1 MKNITYIS
9 AGAGSGKTTRI
20 IKELVTAINSG
31 VQPSQIIMT
40 TFTRAAAQEMRERA
54 KQKLLELGQ
63 PDKANEMDAAM
74 IGTIHSVCLS
84 FLQKYWYLAGISPE
98 TQQMDEND
106 FKLYVDRSLFENV
119 SEKDMQDF
127 ERWRKVLDLK
137 KNDGTS
143 TKPYVNYWRDWLRTM
158 VDKVRYYHIDD
169 LTESRER
176 SIQEIEDVWSRNGF
190 NREEYERCLVVI
202 KQKLDQNIYNKNGTE
217 NNNVQTRLDGLLTFN
232 PIQSQGKTPFT
243 PITCIKDE
251 YPAWAAAIT
260 KAAFSDEAKE
270 AMIAIVNKLFD
281 VLGAWKEEYAVY
293 KKQKKMLDFNDME
306 VEFCR
311 LLEHEEVK
319 KELEQYKLVLVDEFQ
334 DCNPM
339 QVDIFKHISDFVGR
353 SIWVGDPKQAI
364 YGFRGT
370 DTALVKEVSDRIID
384 KENGCIRDTLHDNHR
399 SRHALVEHVNRIFLQ
414 VFDKAPFSLAEG
426 EIKLDPKRADVLS
439 EQKYLDE
446 WSIKKK
452 GNSLDFSNL
461 AHEIYELVD
470 GEKKVCVQPK
480 GTEATRPA
488 QYGDIAILVRKN
500 STIAK
505 IANALRAQGVP
516 FFAPEAKDANATPIE
531 EVLLMAL
538 MQYHLSA
545 KYRSHL
551 RADILHLM
559 KNIAT
564 DELVDDYFSQISVS
578 VGEDGK
584 RKYDGKAEWKQDD
597 ELIQQIDAISK
608 EYYAK
613 PVYETMCTFVDRLN
627 LYVLVAQWGDAE
639 IRRSNISGLLRLA
652 KTYDDHCK
660 ILEISNPTYA
670 DFAKYMEEADAKTD
684 LNMTSNSVKI
694 LTMHKS
700 KGLEWP
706 IVVYYDKDNSF
717 TDDDSIISKEFF
729 GIREQ
734 RKDDRTYW
742 LRVFPSAGCDSTMS
756 PMLMTEPYFGASK
769 IRICA
774 DEERLRYVSLTRA
787 RDMLITVAIAKEAPV
802 YEQQDGTQK
811 YQSIDTQKTHRDGSE
826 LMYVINPSKAKRP
839 KTDYKTKTVEARR
852 IPLHADEQLTGMF
865 AIGTCIHNIYAAY
878 NPVKGKEASIRMA
891 QTIIDSY
898 SQEVRTAIRAE
909 EVIEAIESLY
919 AYLTKTYGAP
929 TATKHE
935 LPFAHLS
942 ENGQLVHGEM
952 DLLWYTKDGVVLV
965 DYKNTKKEEPNPEE
979 YMGQLAA
986 YSEAI
991 KSAGLTLREA
1001 VLYYATLGKIITISL

>member
-20 IKELVTAINSG
+20 IKELVAAINSG
-31 VQPSQIIMT
+31 VKPSQIIMT

-137 KNDGTS
+137 KKDSTS
-143 TKPYVNYWRDWLRTM
+143 TKPYVNYWREWLRTM
-158 VDKVRYYHIDD
+158 VDKVRYYQIND

-190 NREEYERCLVVI
+190 DQAEYERC
-202 KQKLDQNIYNKNGTE
+202 KQAYIDVMSGNG
-217 NNNVQTRLDGLLTFN
+217 RLKKRVEYVSTYN
-232 PIQSQGKTPFT
+232 PIEKKGEIEKNYREY
-243 PITCIKDE
+243 KVDE
-251 YPAWAAAIT
+251 NIHKAWMTAAA
-260 KAAFSDEAKE
+260 KAAFTDDAKK

-281 VLGAWKEEYAVY
+281 VLGAWKEEYATY
-293 KKQKKMLDFNDME
+293 KKQHKMLDFNDME
-306 VEFCR
+306 VEFCQ
-311 LLEHEEVK
+311 LLEHEEVQA
-319 KELEQYKLVLVDEFQ
+319 ELMQYKLVLVDEFQ

-339 QVDIFKHISDFVGR
+339 QVDIFSRISDIVER

-370 DTALVKEVSDRIID
+370 DTTLVKEVSDQI
-384 KENGCIRDTLHDNHR
+384 KENVDGCHRETLPANYR
-399 SRHALVEHVNRIFLQ
+399 SRPALVEQVNDMFMP
-414 VFDKAPFSLAEG
+414 VFDKAPFFLNEE
-426 EIKLDPKRADVLS
+426 EITLESKRADVLG
-439 EQKYLDE
+439 EQPHCIE
-446 WSIKKK
+446 WTTTSK
-452 GNSLDFSNL
+452 FENL

-470 GEKKVCVQPK
+470 GEKKICVQPK
-480 GTEATRPA
+480 GTETSHPA

-531 EVLLMAL
+531 EALLMAL

-564 DELVDDYFSQISVS
+564 DELVDDYLYKISVS
-578 VGEDGK
+578 IGKDGK

-613 PVYETMCTFVDRLN
+613 PVYETMCAFVDRLN
-627 LYVLVAQWGDAE
+627 LYNLAAQWGDAE

-652 KTYDDHCK
+652 KSYDDHCK
-660 ILEISNPTYA
+660 ILEIAKPTYA
-670 DFAKYMEEADAKTD
+670 DFAKYMEEADAKTE

-717 TDDDSIISKEFF
+717 ADDDSIISKEFF

-734 RKDDRTYW
+734 RKDKRAYW

-756 PMLMTEPYFGASK
+756 PMLMTESYFEASK
-769 IRICA
+769 TRICA

-787 RDMLITVAIAKEAPV
+787 RDMLITVAIDKEAPV

-811 YQSIDTQKTHRDGSE
+811 YQYIDTQATRRKGSE
-826 LMYVINPSKAKRP
+826 LTYAINPSKAKRP
-839 KTDYKTKTVEARR
+839 KADYKTEIMEAKC
-852 IPLHADEQLTGMF
+852 ISLHMDVLPTTMS
-865 AIGTCIHNIYAAY
+865 AIGTCIHTVYAAY
-878 NPVKGKEASIRMA
+878 DPEKDKEASIRMA
-891 QTIIDSY
+891 QTIIESY
-898 SQEVRTAIRAE
+898 SVQAAIRAD

-919 AYLTKTYGAP
+919 AYLSKTYGAP

-965 DYKNTKKEEPNPEE
+965 DYKNTKKEEPNPEV

-991 KSAGLTLREA
+991 KSAGLTLRGA
-1001 VLYYATLGKIITISL
+1001 VLYYATLGKIITLNS

>member
-137 KNDGTS
+137 KNDGII

-158 VDKVRYYHIDD
+158 VDKVRYYHIND

-176 SIQEIEDVWSRNGF
+176 SIQEIEEVWRCNVF
-190 NREEYERCLVVI
+190 DKAEYERCKKAYIDVMSG
-202 KQKLDQNIYNKNGTE
+202 NG
-217 NNNVQTRLDGLLTFN
+217 RLKKRVEYVSTYN
-232 PIQSQGKTPFT
+232 PIEKKGEIEKNYREY
-243 PITCIKDE
+243 KVDE
-251 YPAWAAAIT
+251 NIHKAWMTAAA
-260 KAAFSDEAKE
+260 KAAFSKEAKD

-281 VLGAWKEEYAVY
+281 ILGAWKDKYAAY

-339 QVDIFKHISDFVGR
+339 QVDIFSRISDVVGR

-370 DTALVKEVSDRIID
+370 DTTLVKEVSDKI
-384 KENGCIRDTLHDNHR
+384 KENVDGCHRETLPANYR
-399 SRHALVEHVNRIFLQ
+399 SRPVLVEHVNREFFDMFKKEPFFLN
-414 VFDKAPFSLAEG
+414 EE
-426 EIKLDPKRADVLS
+426 EITLESKRADVLG
-439 EQKYLDE
+439 EQPHCIE
-446 WSIKKK
+446 WYTTSK
-452 GNSLDFSNL
+452 FENL

-480 GTEATRPA
+480 GTETTRPA

-505 IANALRAQGVP
+505 IATALREQNVP

-531 EVLLMAL
+531 EALLMAL

-564 DELVDDYFSQISVS
+564 DELVDDYLSQISVS
-578 VGEDGK
+578 VDEDGK

-597 ELIQQIDAISK
+597 ELIQNIDAISK

-613 PVYETMCTFVDRLN
+613 PVYETMCAFVDRLN
-627 LYVLVAQWGDAE
+627 LYGLVAQWGDAE

-660 ILEISNPTYA
+660 ILEISKPTYA
-670 DFAKYMEEADAKTD
+670 DLAKYMEEADAKNE

-717 TDDDSIISKEFF
+717 TDDNHIISKEFF

-742 LRVFPSAGCDSTMS
+742 LRVFPSAGCDNTMS
-756 PMLMTEPYFGASK
+756 PMLMTEPYFEASK

-787 RDMLITVAIAKEAPV
+787 RDMLITVAIDKEAPV

-811 YQSIDTQKTHRDGSE
+811 YQSIDTQATRRKGSE
-826 LMYVINPSKAKRP
+826 LTYAINPSKAKRQ
-839 KTDYKTKTVEARR
+839 KADYKTVAMEAKS
-852 IPLHADEQLTGMF
+852 ISLHTEELPAAMP

-878 NPVKGKEASIRMA
+878 DPEKGSDAAVRMA

-898 SQEVRTAIRAE
+898 SPQVRAAIRAD

-952 DLLWYTKDGVVLV
+952 DLLWYTKDGLVLV

-979 YMGQLAA
+979 HMGQLAA
-986 YSEAI
+986 YNEAI

>member
-54 KQKLLELGQ
+54 KQKLLELGK
-63 PDKANEMDAAM
+63 PDKANEMEAAM

-119 SEKDMQDF
+119 FEKDMQDF

-158 VDKVRYYHIDD
+158 VDKVRYYQIND

-176 SIQEIEDVWSRNGF
+176 SIQEIENVWSRNVF
-190 NREEYERCLVVI
+190 DKAEYERCKKAYIDVMSG
-202 KQKLDQNIYNKNGTE
+202 NG
-217 NNNVQTRLDGLLTFN
+217 RLKKRVEYVSTYN
-232 PIQSQGKTPFT
+232 PIEKKGEIEKNYREY
-243 PITCIKDE
+243 KVDE
-251 YPAWAAAIT
+251 NIHKAWMTAAA

-281 VLGAWKEEYAVY
+281 VLGAWKEKYAVY

-339 QVDIFKHISDFVGR
+339 QVDIFRRISDVVGR
-353 SIWVGDPKQAI
+353 SIWVGDSKQAI

-370 DTALVKEVSDRIID
+370 DTTLVKEVSDKL
-384 KENGCIRDTLHDNHR
+384 KENVDGCHRETLPANYR
-399 SRHALVEHVNRIFLQ
+399 SRPGLVEHVNREFFDIF
-414 VFDKAPFSLAEG
+414 KKEPFFLNEE
-426 EIKLDPKRADVLS
+426 EITLESKRADVLG
-439 EQKYLDE
+439 EQPHCIE
-446 WSIKKK
+446 WYTTSK
-452 GNSLDFSNL
+452 FENL
-461 AHEIYELVD
+461 AHDIYELV
-470 GEKKVCVQPK
+470 GEEKKVCVQPK

-505 IANALRAQGVP
+505 IANALRTQGVP
-516 FFAPEAKDANATPIE
+516 FFAPEAKDAKDSPIE
-531 EVLLMAL
+531 EALLMAL

-564 DELVDDYFSQISVS
+564 DELVDDYLSQISVS
-578 VGEDGK
+578 VGENGK

-597 ELIQQIDAISK
+597 ELIQQIDAICK

-613 PVYETMCTFVDRLN
+613 PVYETMCAFVDRLN
-627 LYVLVAQWGDAE
+627 LYDLAAQWGDAE

-660 ILEISNPTYA
+660 ILEISKPTYA

-717 TDDDSIISKEFF
+717 TDDDHIISKEFF

-756 PMLMTEPYFGASK
+756 PMLMSEPYFEASK

-787 RDMLITVAIAKEAPV
+787 RDVLITVAIDKEAPV

-811 YQSIDTQKTHRDGSE
+811 YQSIDTQATRRKGSE
-826 LMYVINPSKAKRP
+826 LTYALNPSKAKRP

-852 IPLHADEQLTGMF
+852 IPLHADEQLTGMS

-898 SQEVRTAIRAE
+898 SPQVQAAIRAE

-929 TATKHE
+929 NAIKHE

-991 KSAGLTLREA
+991 KSAGLTLREV

>member
-20 IKELVTAINSG
+20 IEELVATINKG
-31 VQPSQIIMT
+31 VKPSQIIMT

-137 KNDGTS
+137 KNDGIS
-143 TKPYVNYWRDWLRTM
+143 KPYVNYWRDWLRTM
-158 VDKVRYYHIDD
+158 VDKVRYYQIND

-176 SIQEIEDVWSRNGF
+176 SIQEIEDVWSRNVF
-190 NREEYERCLVVI
+190 DKAEYERCKQAYIANLPTKKDGTLNAYAENRLTLLNAYDPIANKGVVSF
-202 KQKLDQNIYNKNGTE
+202 KALKGTNE
-217 NNNVQTRLDGLLTFN
+217 VHEEFA
-232 PIQSQGKTPFT
+232 K
-243 PITCIKDE
+243 
-251 YPAWAAAIT
+251 AAA
-260 KAAFSDEAKE
+260 KAAFSQEAKD

-281 VLGAWKEEYAVY
+281 VLGAWKDKYAAY
-293 KKQKKMLDFNDME
+293 KKQHKMLDFNDME
-306 VEFCR
+306 VEFCK
-311 LLEHEEVK
+311 LLEQEEVK
-319 KELEQYKLVLVDEFQ
+319 EELKQYKLVLVDEFQ

-339 QVDIFKHISDFVGR
+339 QVGIFSRISDIVGH

-370 DTALVKEVSDRIID
+370 DTTLVKEVSDQI
-384 KENGCIRDTLHDNHR
+384 KEGEDGCHRETLPANYR
-399 SRHALVEHVNRIFLQ
+399 SRPVLVEHVNREFLDIF
-414 VFDKAPFSLAEG
+414 KAAPFFLNEE
-426 EIKLDPKRADVLS
+426 EITLESKRADVLG
-439 EQKYLDE
+439 EQPHCIE
-446 WSIKKK
+446 WTTTSK
-452 GNSLDFSNL
+452 FENL

-470 GEKKVCVQPK
+470 GEKKVSVQPK
-480 GTEATRPA
+480 GTETTRPA

-500 STIAK
+500 STTAK

-531 EVLLMAL
+531 EALLMAL
-538 MQYHLSA
+538 MQYHLSV

-564 DELVDDYFSQISVS
+564 DELVDDYLSKIRVS
-578 VGEDGK
+578 IGEDGK

-613 PVYETMCTFVDRLN
+613 PVYETMCAFVDCLN
-627 LYVLVAQWGDAE
+627 LYDLVALWGDAE

-652 KTYDDHCK
+652 KSYNDHCK
-660 ILEISNPTYA
+660 ILEIAQPTYA
-670 DFAKYMEEADAKTD
+670 DFAKYMEEADAKTE
-684 LNMTSNSVKI
+684 LNMSSNTVKI

-717 TDDDSIISKEFF
+717 ADDDSIISKEFF

-734 RKDDRTYW
+734 RKDERAYW
-742 LRVFPSAGCDSTMS
+742 LRVFPSAGCDDM
-756 PMLMTEPYFGASK
+756 MLPCLLSEPYFKASK
-769 IRICA
+769 TRICA

-787 RDMLITVAIAKEAPV
+787 RDMLITVAIDKEAPV

-811 YQSIDTQKTHRDGSE
+811 YQYIDTQATHRGGSE
-826 LMYVINPSKAKRP
+826 LTYAINPSKAKRP
-839 KTDYKTKTVEARR
+839 KADYKTETMEAKC
-852 IPLHADEQLTGMF
+852 ISLHTDELQARMS

-878 NPVKGKEASIRMA
+878 DPAKDKEATIRMA
-891 QTIIDSY
+891 QTIIESY
-898 SQEVRTAIRAE
+898 SVQAAIRAD

-919 AYLTKTYGAP
+919 AYLSKTYGAP

-965 DYKNTKKEEPNPEE
+965 DYKNTKKEEPNPEV

-991 KSAGLTLREA
+991 KSAGLTLRGA
-1001 VLYYATLGKIITISL
+1001 VLYYATLGKIITLNS

>member
-20 IKELVTAINSG
+20 IKELVAAINSG
-31 VQPSQIIMT
+31 VKPSQIIMT

-63 PDKANEMDAAM
+63 PDKANEMEAAM

-127 ERWRKVLDLK
+127 ERWRKMLDLK
-137 KNDGTS
+137 KNDGIS
-143 TKPYVNYWRDWLRTM
+143 KPYVNYWRDWLRTM
-158 VDKVRYYHIDD
+158 VDKVRYYQIND
-169 LTESRER
+169 LTESRKR

-190 NREEYERCLVVI
+190 DPEEYERC
-202 KQKLDQNIYNKNGTE
+202 KQAYIDVMSGNG
-217 NNNVQTRLDGLLTFN
+217 RLKKRVEYVSTYN
-232 PIQSQGKTPFT
+232 PIEKKGEIEKNYREY
-243 PITCIKDE
+243 KVDE
-251 YPAWAAAIT
+251 NIHKAWMTAAA
-260 KAAFSDEAKE
+260 KAAFTDDAKK

-281 VLGAWKEEYAVY
+281 VLGAWKEEYATY
-293 KKQKKMLDFNDME
+293 KKQHKMLDFNDME
-306 VEFCR
+306 VEFCQ
-311 LLEHEEVK
+311 LLEHEEVQA
-319 KELEQYKLVLVDEFQ
+319 ELMQYKLVLVDEFQ

-339 QVDIFKHISDFVGR
+339 QVDIFSRISDIVER

-370 DTALVKEVSDRIID
+370 DTTLVKEVSDQI
-384 KENGCIRDTLHDNHR
+384 KEGEEGCHRETLPANYR
-399 SRHALVEHVNRIFLQ
+399 SRHALVEHVNSTFSHI
-414 VFDKAPFSLAEG
+414 FDKAPFSLSEK
-426 EIKLDPKRADVLS
+426 EITLESKRADVLG
-439 EQKYLDE
+439 EQPHCIE
-446 WSIKKK
+446 WNTTSK
-452 GNSLDFSNL
+452 FENL

-505 IANALRAQGVP
+505 IANALRAQRVP
-516 FFAPEAKDANATPIE
+516 FFAPEAKDANATPLE
-531 EVLLMAL
+531 EALLMAL

-559 KNIAT
+559 RNIAT
-564 DELVDDYFSQISVS
+564 DELVDDYLSQISVS

-613 PVYETMCTFVDRLN
+613 PVYETMCAFVDRLN
-627 LYVLVAQWGDAE
+627 LYDLAAQWGDAE

-652 KTYDDHCK
+652 KSYDDHCK
-660 ILEISNPTYA
+660 ILEIAKPTYA
-670 DFAKYMEEADAKTD
+670 DFAKYMEEADAKTE

-717 TDDDSIISKEFF
+717 ADDDSIISKEFF

-756 PMLMTEPYFGASK
+756 PMLMTESYFEASK
-769 IRICA
+769 TRICA

-787 RDMLITVAIAKEAPV
+787 RDMLITVAIDREAPV

-811 YQSIDTQKTHRDGSE
+811 YQSIDTQATRRKGSE
-826 LMYVINPSKAKRP
+826 LTYAINPSKAKRQ
-839 KTDYKTKTVEARR
+839 KADYKTEIMEAKY
-852 IPLHADEQLTGMF
+852 ISLHTDEQQARMSDL
-865 AIGTCIHNIYAAY
+865 GTCIHNIYAAY
-878 NPVKGKEASIRMA
+878 DPAKDKEATIRMA
-891 QTIIDSY
+891 QTIIESY
-898 SQEVRTAIRAE
+898 SVQAAIRAD

-919 AYLTKTYGAP
+919 AYLSKTYGAP

-965 DYKNTKKEEPNPEE
+965 DYKNTKKEEPNPKE
-979 YMGQLAA
+979 YMGQLTA

-991 KSAGLTLREA
+991 KSAGLILRGA
-1001 VLYYATLGKIITISL
+1001 VLYYATLGNIITISL

>member
-20 IKELVTAINSG
+20 INELVAAINNG
-31 VQPSQIIMT
+31 VKPSQIIMT

-127 ERWRKVLDLK
+127 ERWRKMLDLK
-137 KNDGTS
+137 KNDGIS
-143 TKPYVNYWRDWLRTM
+143 KPYVNYWREWLRTM
-158 VDKVRYYHIDD
+158 VDKVRYYQIND

-190 NREEYERCLVVI
+190 DQAEYERC
-202 KQKLDQNIYNKNGTE
+202 KQAYIDVMSGNG
-217 NNNVQTRLDGLLTFN
+217 RLKKRVEYVSTYN
-232 PIQSQGKTPFT
+232 PIEKKGEIEKNYREY
-243 PITCIKDE
+243 KVDE
-251 YPAWAAAIT
+251 NIHKAWMTAAA
-260 KAAFSDEAKE
+260 KAAFTDDAKK

-281 VLGAWKEEYAVY
+281 VLGAWKEEYATY
-293 KKQKKMLDFNDME
+293 KKQHKMLDFNDME
-306 VEFCR
+306 VEFCQ
-311 LLEHEEVK
+311 LLEHEEVQA
-319 KELEQYKLVLVDEFQ
+319 ELMQYKLVLVDEFQ

-339 QVDIFKHISDFVGR
+339 QVDIFSRISDIVER

-370 DTALVKEVSDRIID
+370 DTTLVKEVSDQI
-384 KENGCIRDTLHDNHR
+384 KEGEEGCHRETLPANYR
-399 SRHALVEHVNRIFLQ
+399 SRHALVEHVNSTFSHI
-414 VFDKAPFSLAEG
+414 FDKAPFSLSEK
-426 EIKLDPKRADVLS
+426 EITLESKRADVLG
-439 EQKYLDE
+439 EQPHCIE
-446 WSIKKK
+446 WNTTSK
-452 GNSLDFSNL
+452 FENL

-505 IANALRAQGVP
+505 IANALRAQRVP
-516 FFAPEAKDANATPIE
+516 FFAPEAKDANATPLE
-531 EVLLMAL
+531 EALLMAL

-559 KNIAT
+559 RNIAT
-564 DELVDDYFSQISVS
+564 DELVDDYLSQISVS

-613 PVYETMCTFVDRLN
+613 PVYETMCAFVDRLN
-627 LYVLVAQWGDAE
+627 LYDLAAQWGDAE

-660 ILEISNPTYA
+660 ILEIAKPTYA

-717 TDDDSIISKEFF
+717 ADDDSIISKEFF

-756 PMLMTEPYFGASK
+756 PMLMTESYFEASK
-769 IRICA
+769 TRICA

-787 RDMLITVAIAKEAPV
+787 RDMLITVAIDREAPV

-811 YQSIDTQKTHRDGSE
+811 YQSIDTQATRRKGSE
-826 LMYVINPSKAKRP
+826 LTYAINPSKAKRQ
-839 KTDYKTKTVEARR
+839 KADYKTETMEAKR
-852 IPLHADEQLTGMF
+852 ISLHTEELPAAMP

-878 NPVKGKEASIRMA
+878 DPAKDKEATIRMA
-891 QTIIDSY
+891 QTIIESY
-898 SQEVRTAIRAE
+898 SVQAAIRAD

-965 DYKNTKKEEPNPEE
+965 DYKNTKKEEPNPKE
-979 YMGQLAA
+979 YMGQLTA

-991 KSAGLTLREA
+991 KSAGLILRGA
-1001 VLYYATLGKIITISL
+1001 VLYYATLGNIITISL

>member
-20 IKELVTAINSG
+20 IKELVAAINSG
-31 VQPSQIIMT
+31 VKPSQIIMT

-63 PDKANEMDAAM
+63 PDKANEMEAAM

-127 ERWRKVLDLK
+127 ERWRKMLDLK
-137 KNDGTS
+137 KNDGIS
-143 TKPYVNYWRDWLRTM
+143 KPYVNYWRDWLRTM
-158 VDKVRYYHIDD
+158 VDKVRYYQIND
-169 LTESRER
+169 LTESRKR

-190 NREEYERCLVVI
+190 DPEEYERC
-202 KQKLDQNIYNKNGTE
+202 KQAYIDVMSGNG
-217 NNNVQTRLDGLLTFN
+217 RLKKRVEYVSTYN
-232 PIQSQGKTPFT
+232 PIEKKGEIEKNYREY
-243 PITCIKDE
+243 KVDE
-251 YPAWAAAIT
+251 NIHKAWMTAAA
-260 KAAFSDEAKE
+260 KAAFTDDAKK

-281 VLGAWKEEYAVY
+281 VLGAWKEEYATY
-293 KKQKKMLDFNDME
+293 KKQHKMLDFNDME
-306 VEFCR
+306 VEFCQ
-311 LLEHEEVK
+311 LLEHEEVQA
-319 KELEQYKLVLVDEFQ
+319 ELMQYKLVLVDEFQ

-339 QVDIFKHISDFVGR
+339 QVDIFSRISDIVER

-370 DTALVKEVSDRIID
+370 DTTLVKEVSDQI
-384 KENGCIRDTLHDNHR
+384 KEGEEGCHRETLPANYR
-399 SRHALVEHVNRIFLQ
+399 SRHALVEHVNSTFSHI
-414 VFDKAPFSLAEG
+414 FDKAPFSLSEK
-426 EIKLDPKRADVLS
+426 EITLESKRADVLG
-439 EQKYLDE
+439 EQPHCIE
-446 WSIKKK
+446 WNTTSK
-452 GNSLDFSNL
+452 FENL

-505 IANALRAQGVP
+505 IANALRAQRVP
-516 FFAPEAKDANATPIE
+516 FFAPEAKDANATPLE
-531 EVLLMAL
+531 EALLMAL

-559 KNIAT
+559 RNIAT
-564 DELVDDYFSQISVS
+564 DELVDDYLSQISVS

-613 PVYETMCTFVDRLN
+613 PVYETMCAFVDRLN
-627 LYVLVAQWGDAE
+627 LYDLAAQWGDAE

-652 KTYDDHCK
+652 KSYDDHCK
-660 ILEISNPTYA
+660 ILEIAKPTYA
-670 DFAKYMEEADAKTD
+670 DFAKYMEEADAKTE

-717 TDDDSIISKEFF
+717 ADDDSIISKEFF

-756 PMLMTEPYFGASK
+756 PMLMTESYFEASK
-769 IRICA
+769 TRICA

-787 RDMLITVAIAKEAPV
+787 RDMLITVAIDREAPV

-811 YQSIDTQKTHRDGSE
+811 YQSIDTQATRRKGSE
-826 LMYVINPSKAKRP
+826 LTYAINPSKAKRQ
-839 KTDYKTKTVEARR
+839 KADYKTEIMEAKY
-852 IPLHADEQLTGMF
+852 ISLHTDEQQARMSD
-865 AIGTCIHNIYAAY
+865 IGTCIHNIYAAY
-878 NPVKGKEASIRMA
+878 DPAKDKEATIRMA
-891 QTIIDSY
+891 QTIIESY
-898 SQEVRTAIRAE
+898 SVQAAIRAD

-919 AYLTKTYGAP
+919 AYLSKTYGAP

-965 DYKNTKKEEPNPEE
+965 DYKNTKKEEPNPKE
-979 YMGQLAA
+979 YMGQLTA

-991 KSAGLTLREA
+991 KSAGLILRGA
-1001 VLYYATLGKIITISL
+1001 VLYYATLGNIITISL

>member
-20 IKELVTAINSG
+20 IKELVAAINSG
-31 VQPSQIIMT
+31 VKPSQIIMT
-40 TFTRAAAQEMRERA
+40 TFTRAAAHEMRERA

-63 PDKANEMDAAM
+63 PDKANEMEAAL

-119 SEKDMQDF
+119 SEKEMQDF

-137 KNDGTS
+137 KNDGII

-169 LTESRER
+169 LKESRER

-190 NREEYERCLVVI
+190 DQAEYERCKQAYIANLPTKNDGTLNAHAVKRQALLNTYNPKEAKGVVPF
-202 KQKLDQNIYNKNGTE
+202 KALAGT
-217 NNNVQTRLDGLLTFN
+217 
-232 PIQSQGKTPFT
+232 
-243 PITCIKDE
+243 DE
-251 YPAWAAAIT
+251 VHEEFAKAAA
-260 KAAFSDEAKE
+260 KAAFTDDAKK

-281 VLGAWKEEYAVY
+281 ILGAWKDKYAAY
-293 KKQKKMLDFNDME
+293 KKQHKMLDFNDME

-311 LLEHEEVK
+311 LLKHEDVK
-319 KELEQYKLVLVDEFQ
+319 EELKQYRRVLVDEFQ

-339 QVDIFKHISDFVGR
+339 QVDIFSRISNIVEC

-370 DTALVKEVSDRIID
+370 DTALVKEVSDRI
-384 KENGCIRDTLHDNHR
+384 KEGEDRCHRETLPANYR
-399 SRHALVEHVNRIFLQ
+399 SRPVLVEHVNREFLDIF
-414 VFDKAPFSLAEG
+414 KAAPFFLNEE
-426 EIKLDPKRADVLS
+426 EITLESKRANVLG
-439 EQKYLDE
+439 EQPHCIE
-446 WSIKKK
+446 WNTTQK
-452 GNSLDFSNL
+452 FENL

-480 GTEATRPA
+480 GTETTRPA

-505 IANALRAQGVP
+505 IAKALRELNVP

-531 EVLLMAL
+531 EALLMAL
-538 MQYHLSA
+538 IQYHLSA

-559 KNIAT
+559 KNIPT
-564 DELVDDYFSQISVS
+564 DDLINGYLSKIHVS
-578 VGEDGK
+578 IDKDGK

-597 ELIQQIDAISK
+597 ELIQQIETISK

-613 PVYETMCTFVDRLN
+613 PVYETMCAFVDRLN
-627 LYVLVAQWGDAE
+627 LYDLAAQWGDAE

-652 KTYDDHCK
+652 KSYDDHCK
-660 ILEISNPTYA
+660 ILEIKPTYA
-670 DFAKYMEEADAKTD
+670 DFAKYMEEANAKTE
-684 LNMTSNSVKI
+684 LNMTSNTVKI

-706 IVVYYDKDNSF
+706 IVIYYNIDNDFAEDKKIVSN
-717 TDDDSIISKEFF
+717 EFF

-734 RKDDRTYW
+734 RNDRTYW

-756 PMLMTEPYFGASK
+756 PILMTESYFEESK
-769 IRICA
+769 TRICA

-787 RDMLITVAIAKEAPV
+787 RDMLVYVTVDKEAPV
-802 YEQQDGTQK
+802 YAPREGTQK
-811 YQSIDTQKTHRDGSE
+811 YQSIDTQATRRKGSA
-826 LMYVINPSKAKRP
+826 LTYAINPSKAKRQ
-839 KTDYKTKTVEARR
+839 KADYKTEAMEAKR
-852 IPLHADEQLTGMF
+852 ISLHTEELPAAMP

-878 NPVKGKEASIRMA
+878 DPEKGSDAAVRMA

-898 SQEVRTAIRAE
+898 SPQVRAAIRAD

-919 AYLTKTYGAP
+919 AYLTMTYGAP

-991 KSAGLTLREA
+991 KSAGLTLREV

>member
-9 AGAGSGKTTRI
+9 AGAGSGKTTQI
-20 IKELVTAINSG
+20 IKELVAAINSG

-63 PDKANEMDAAM
+63 PDKANEMEAAM

-137 KNDGTS
+137 KNDGII

-169 LTESRER
+169 MKESRER

-190 NREEYERCLVVI
+190 DKAEYEWCKQAYIDKLPTKKDGTLNAYSVKRLALLNTYDPKEAKGVVPF
-202 KQKLDQNIYNKNGTE
+202 KALAGTDKVHE
-217 NNNVQTRLDGLLTFN
+217 EFA
-232 PIQSQGKTPFT
+232 K
-243 PITCIKDE
+243 
-251 YPAWAAAIT
+251 AAA

-281 VLGAWKEEYAVY
+281 VLGAWKDKYAVY

-306 VEFCR
+306 VEFCQ
-311 LLEHEEVK
+311 LLEHEEVQA
-319 KELEQYKLVLVDEFQ
+319 ELMQYKLVLVDEFQ

-339 QVDIFKHISDFVGR
+339 QVDIFSRISDIVER

-370 DTALVKEVSDRIID
+370 DTTLVKKVSDKI
-384 KENGCIRDTLHDNHR
+384 KENVDGCHRETLPANYR
-399 SRHALVEHVNRIFLQ
+399 SRPGLVKHVNREFLDIF
-414 VFDKAPFSLAEG
+414 KKEPFFLNEE
-426 EIKLDPKRADVLS
+426 EITLEPERADVLGG
-439 EQKYLDE
+439 QPHCIE
-446 WSIKKK
+446 WYTTSK
-452 GNSLDFSNL
+452 FENL

-480 GTEATRPA
+480 GTETTRPA

-505 IANALRAQGVP
+505 IAKALREQNVP

-531 EVLLMAL
+531 EALLMAL

-564 DELVDDYFSQISVS
+564 DELVDDYLSQISVS
-578 VGEDGK
+578 VDEDGK

-597 ELIQQIDAISK
+597 ELIQQIETISK

-613 PVYETMCTFVDRLN
+613 PVYETMCAFVDRLN
-627 LYVLVAQWGDAE
+627 LYDLAAQWGDAE

-660 ILEISNPTYA
+660 ILEISKPTYA
-670 DFAKYMEEADAKTD
+670 DLAKYMEEADAKTE

-717 TDDDSIISKEFF
+717 TDDDHIISKEFF

-734 RKDDRTYW
+734 RKDHTYW

-756 PMLMTEPYFGASK
+756 PMLMTEPYFEASK

-787 RDMLITVAIAKEAPV
+787 RDVLITVAIDKEAPV

-811 YQSIDTQKTHRDGSE
+811 YQSIDTQATRRKGSE
-826 LMYVINPSKAKRP
+826 LTYAINPSKAKRQ
-839 KTDYKTKTVEARR
+839 KADYKTEAMEAKS
-852 IPLHADEQLTGMF
+852 ISLHTDGQLTGMS

-878 NPVKGKEASIRMA
+878 NPVKGKEASIRIA

-898 SQEVRTAIRAE
+898 SPQVQAAIRAE

-929 TATKHE
+929 NAIKHE

-986 YSEAI
+986 YGEAI

>member
-20 IKELVTAINSG
+20 IKELVATINNG
-31 VQPSQIIMT
+31 VMPSQIIMT

-63 PDKANEMDAAM
+63 PDKANEMEAAM

-84 FLQKYWYLAGISPE
+84 FLQKYWYLAGISPD

-106 FKLYVDRSLFENV
+106 FKLYVDRSLFDNV
-119 SEKDMQDF
+119 SEEDMQDF

-137 KNDGTS
+137 KKDSTI
-143 TKPYVNYWRDWLRTM
+143 TKPYITYWRDWLRTM
-158 VDKVRYYHIDD
+158 VDKVRYYHINDI
-169 LTESRER
+169 TESRER
-176 SIQEIEDVWSRNGF
+176 SIQEMEDVWSRNVF
-190 NREEYERCLVVI
+190 DKAEYERCKQAYIANLPTKKDGTLNAYAENRLTLLNAYDPIANKGVVSF
-202 KQKLDQNIYNKNGTE
+202 KALKGTNE
-217 NNNVQTRLDGLLTFN
+217 VHEEFA
-232 PIQSQGKTPFT
+232 K
-243 PITCIKDE
+243 
-251 YPAWAAAIT
+251 AAA
-260 KAAFSDEAKE
+260 KAAFSKEAKD

-281 VLGAWKEEYAVY
+281 VLGAWKEEYATY
-293 KKQKKMLDFNDME
+293 KKQHKMLDFNDME
-306 VEFCR
+306 VEFCQ
-311 LLEHEEVK
+311 LLEHEEVQA
-319 KELEQYKLVLVDEFQ
+319 ELMQYKLVLVDEFQ

-339 QVDIFKHISDFVGR
+339 QVDIFSRISDIVER
-353 SIWVGDPKQAI
+353 SILVGDPKQAI

-370 DTALVKEVSDRIID
+370 DTTLVKEVSDQI
-384 KENGCIRDTLHDNHR
+384 KENVDGCHRETLPANYR
-399 SRHALVEHVNRIFLQ
+399 SRPVLVEHVNREFLDIF
-414 VFDKAPFSLAEG
+414 KAAPFFLNEE
-426 EIKLDPKRADVLS
+426 EITLESKRADVLG
-439 EQKYLDE
+439 EQPHCIE
-446 WSIKKK
+446 WNTTQK
-452 GNSLDFSNL
+452 FENL

-488 QYGDIAILVRKN
+488 QYGDITILVRKN

-516 FFAPEAKDANATPIE
+516 FFAPEAKDAKDTPIE
-531 EVLLMAL
+531 EALLMAL

-564 DELVDDYFSQISVS
+564 DELVDDYLSQISVS

-584 RKYDGKAEWKQDD
+584 RKYDGNAEWKQDD

-613 PVYETMCTFVDRLN
+613 PVYETMCAFVDRLN
-627 LYVLVAQWGDAE
+627 LYGLVAQWGDAE

-660 ILEISNPTYA
+660 ILEISKPTYA

-717 TDDDSIISKEFF
+717 ADDDSIISKEFF

-756 PMLMTEPYFGASK
+756 PMLMTEPYFEASK

-787 RDMLITVAIAKEAPV
+787 RDMLIMISIDKDAPI
-802 YEQQDGTQK
+802 YGPNEDAQK
-811 YQSIDTQKTHRDGSE
+811 YQSIDTQATHRDGSE
-826 LMYVINPSKAKRP
+826 LTYAINPSKAKRP
-839 KTDYKTKTVEARR
+839 KADYKTKTVEARP
-852 IPLHADEQLTGMF
+852 IPLHADEQLTGMS

-898 SQEVRTAIRAE
+898 SLQVRAAIRAD

-979 YMGQLAA
+979 YIGQLAA